1 LNLSHAAETLPNIQI
16 KFRIL
21 SSGIVNVKWTWA
33 KDNGKWPSSK
43 RVPFELPDDLVST
56 NNLTES
62 TTDKLS
68 KYVSLTNSPY
78 FKFNILNKDGAST
91 VFSLNGM
98 LNINNID

>member
-1 LNLSHAAETLPNIQI
+1 M
-16 KFRIL
+16 
-21 SSGIVNVKWTWA
+21 SSGVVNVKWTWA
-33 KDNGKWPSSK
+33 KDSKGQWPTGK

-68 KYVSLTNSPY
+68 KYVSLTNSPF

-91 VFSLNGM
+91 VFSLTGM
-98 LNINNID
+98 LYD